1 MFILYWNPY
10 SNNLNMTQQEIV
22 RRYLSDDQRY
32 IRRCTIES
40 EDLLYQI
47 LKWWIRLSNSET
59 IGNLDSMNG
68 NTPLIKVIRE
78 NNSYYIN
85 ADSKKTG
92 VTAFLTNKDNPW
104 HLIVNERGVRNR
116 ITNNFSKQ
124 PLTGLYIY
132 KYAC

>member
-1 MFILYWNPY
+1 
-10 SNNLNMTQQEIV
+10 MTHQEITK
-22 RRYLSDDQRY
+22 RYLTIDQKH
-32 IRRCTIES
+32 IKPCTIES

-68 NTPLIKVIRE
+68 NTPLIKLIQG

-132 KYAC
+132 KDGR

>member
-1 MFILYWNPY
+1 
-10 SNNLNMTQQEIV
+10 MTQQEIV

-40 EDLLYQI
+40 KDLLYQI

-59 IGNLDSMNG
+59 IGNLDSING
-68 NTPLIKVIRE
+68 NTPLIKLIQG

-92 VTAFLTNKDNPW
+92 VTAFLSNKDNNIAFACFGLSPAGLLSEFHW
-104 HLIVNERGVRNR
+104 IC
-116 ITNNFSKQ
+116 
-124 PLTGLYIY
+124 TGILSSF
-132 KYAC
+132 KPT

>member
-1 MFILYWNPY
+1 
-10 SNNLNMTQQEIV
+10 MTQQEIV

-68 NTPLIKVIRE
+68 NTPLIKLIQG

-132 KYAC
+132 KDAR